1 MGTPDPSDTVRVPE
15 GTRTKEGRKKT
26 YVLIQKEPRAADA
39 QLAEQLSSVP
49 GVHRVLHV
57 EGPFDVIAE
66 VEGHDMSMQ
75 EAVPRISRVEGV
87 LRAIPLHVKGD
98 DGS

>member
-1 MGTPDPSDTVRVPE
+1 M
-15 GTRTKEGRKKT
+15 KT
-26 YVLIQKEPRAADA
+26 YVLIQKEPRVADA
-39 QLAEQLSSVP
+39 RLAEELSSVP
-49 GVHRVLHV
+49 GVHRIVRV

-87 LRAIPLHVKGD
+87 LHAIPLHVISD
-98 DGS
+98 DGSETTPSVDVRSLADLQAEPCNA